1 MPSVGVQLTA
11 YSGYKNNINPTVSNE
26 FTGAGF
32 RLGHTLLS
40 SKIRRLNPDGT
51 PFQSALDLKL
61 RDVFFKVSAI
71 RESGGIEPLIW
82 ALFRVIQ
89 RVQW

>member
-1 MPSVGVQLTA
+1 MVGGFIQQILFNEWLPSVGIHLPA

-40 SKIRRLNPDGT
+40 SKIKD
-51 PFQSALDLKL
+51 
-61 RDVFFKVSAI
+61 
-71 RESGGIEPLIW
+71 
-82 ALFRVIQ
+82 
-89 RVQW
+89 